1 MQSKGQPALL
11 VPISKRIS
19 PALDKF
25 VSRVGR
31 GTGLDDIGLIADRRE
46 KERGKISGNV
56 TVQGRNGNVGVSTPS
71 PRQSFADLA
80 GSPESPA
87 RGIIV
92 TGGAL
97 WKRNEPHRST
107 PPLTKLTRYLRNS
120 GSIST
125 IL

>member
-80 GSPESPA
+80 GSPESPPVA
-87 RGIIV
+87 SSLPVVLYGKETSRID
-92 TGGAL
+92 L
-97 WKRNEPHRST
+97 PHR
-107 PPLTKLTRYLRNS
+107 
-120 GSIST
+120 
-125 IL
+125 